1 MTGAGE
7 LDLRLLGAPS
17 VTVGGADLVVD
28 TRKAIALLAYL
39 AVTGRAHRR
48 DHLAG
53 LLWPDHETD
62 RARGALRRTLSTLRT
77 GLGGSWVGA
86 DRETVWCS
94 LDDARVDVR
103 EFRGL
108 AAEPAAHD
116 HAPAEVCARCADPL
130 AAAAAAHRDRFLA
143 GFSIRDSPGYD
154 DWQQGEADRLEAEL
168 HDVLGRLAE
177 AYAVRGEWSAA
188 AGAARRRVGLDPLQ
202 EPSHRQLMRMHAL
215 AGDRAAAMRQYREC
229 VRVLDRDLG
238 VPPLPETQELYARV
252 QEGAVRGPAAPA
264 PSAPSGRPPVL
275 PPVERAVTGP
285 PLLGRDLE
293 LQRLRG
299 ALAASAHGGA
309 LAALEGEA
317 GVGKSRLVEEV
328 VGEAAAAGAPAVVV
342 RCYEGESGLAFGP
355 VAAAVRAAVAAAPR
369 GGRLDGVSAR
379 ARAEAARLVPELDP
393 GAVTATPAEPPD
405 PGAQLRFLEA
415 LVEVLTCLASG
426 DAGGLLVFEDLHHA
440 DAGTR
445 DLAAFLARRVARH
458 RLLLLATWRREDGG
472 DELDVRR
479 LAAEAERTGEGALLR
494 LPRLDEAAV
503 RSMARWAR
511 DRGLALDEAGESAL
525 WRETEGLPLLCV
537 EYLQALREPGGSD
550 PGSLPGARA
559 LLGARLDTLGPLATE
574 LAGAGAVLGR
584 RFDFD
589 LARQVSG
596 REERAALEGTEE
608 LLRRGMC
615 TEGDRPPVRGGAPP
629 TLTFTHD
636 LLRQLVLERL
646 SLVRRRLLHLR
657 AADALEGPAERDDGL
672 AAAVAQHAELGGRDA
687 QAARWHERA
696 GRQAL
701 ALPAPEAAIEH
712 LRRARALAA
721 TPDPALD
728 EAIADVQ
735 VLQGAYAEAI
745 ESFESAAARL
755 AGGPLAEVERK
766 LAGVHERRGR
776 HDLAAVHVE
785 AALAVADAGDDVA
798 LARIELQ
805 AASTAGRRGDP
816 AAARRYAE
824 CALERAGRVGADEEA
839 ARAHD
844 MLGLLA
850 WGEGDV
856 AAAGDHLERALALLS
871 DDRSPAAVAGAL
883 NNLARVRRASGS
895 SDEAVSLASRALA
908 LASATRDRHREA
920 ALHNNLA
927 DALHAAGR
935 GAEAMEHLKRAVSIF
950 AEVGQESGP
959 EPDIWMLS
967 HW

>member
-1 MTGAGE
+1 MTGARE

-62 RARGALRRTLSTLRT
+62 RARGPCAALSRRCAPGSAGTGSAPTARPSGPPWTMPGSTS
-77 GLGGSWVGA
+77 G
-86 DRETVWCS
+86 
-94 LDDARVDVR
+94 

-238 VPPLPETQELYARV
+238 VPPLPETQGLYARV

-342 RCYEGESGLAFGP
+342 RCYEGESGLAFGL
-355 VAAAVRAAVAAAPR
+355 VAAAVRPAVAAAPR
-369 GGRLDGVSAR
+369 PGRLDGISALAR
-379 ARAEAARLVPELDP
+379 APRPPGSSRRCQSRCWSPPRRRSLRTRARSCASSRPWW
-393 GAVTATPAEPPD
+393 
-405 PGAQLRFLEA
+405 RCW
-415 LVEVLTCLASG
+415 TCLASG

-445 DLAAFLARRVARH
+445 DLAAFLACRLARH

-472 DELDVRR
+472 DESYVRR

-596 REERAALEGTEE
+596 REERAALEGTG
-608 LLRRGMC
+608 RPAATRHVHGGRP
-615 TEGDRPPVRGGAPP
+615 TTGEGR
-629 TLTFTHD
+629 
-636 LLRQLVLERL
+636 
-646 SLVRRRLLHLR
+646 
-657 AADALEGPAERDDGL
+657 GPA
-672 AAAVAQHAELGGRDA
+672 H
-687 QAARWHERA
+687 
-696 GRQAL
+696 
-701 ALPAPEAAIEH
+701 
-712 LRRARALAA
+712 
-721 TPDPALD
+721 PD
-728 EAIADVQ
+728 V
-735 VLQGAYAEAI
+735 
-745 ESFESAAARL
+745 
-755 AGGPLAEVERK
+755 
-766 LAGVHERRGR
+766 
-776 HDLAAVHVE
+776 
-785 AALAVADAGDDVA
+785 
-798 LARIELQ
+798 
-805 AASTAGRRGDP
+805 DP
-816 AAARRYAE
+816 
-824 CALERAGRVGADEEA
+824 
-839 ARAHD
+839 
-844 MLGLLA
+844 
-850 WGEGDV
+850 
-856 AAAGDHLERALALLS
+856 
-871 DDRSPAAVAGAL
+871 
-883 NNLARVRRASGS
+883 
-895 SDEAVSLASRALA
+895 
-908 LASATRDRHREA
+908 
-920 ALHNNLA
+920 
-927 DALHAAGR
+927 
-935 GAEAMEHLKRAVSIF
+935 
-950 AEVGQESGP
+950 
-959 EPDIWMLS
+959 
-967 HW
+967 